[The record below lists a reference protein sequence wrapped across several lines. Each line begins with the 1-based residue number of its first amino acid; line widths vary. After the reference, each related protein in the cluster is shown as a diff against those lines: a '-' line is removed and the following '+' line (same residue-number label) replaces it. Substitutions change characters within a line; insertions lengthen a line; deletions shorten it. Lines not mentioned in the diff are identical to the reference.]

1 MATQFSFYV
10 NRATALTGRARDVT
24 AQRDGYLFAALLLAS
39 DGERKD
45 VCESVGVNKSYGSR
59 FRKVA
64 EAFPGIATDA
74 RAIPETVKDGD
85 RAAQVIGER
94 VREALSKLRAE
105 QRAAE
110 GSSSSAEGD
119 AEGASAEGES
129 APVERAVR
137 TAGDVLRALAAL
149 REVAASV
156 EWGKGQR
163 ESLDELLAEFA
174 TIAA

>member
-110 GSSSSAEGD
+110 GSSSSEG
-119 AEGASAEGES
+119 EGASSGEGEPT
-129 APVERAVR
+129 PVERDVK

-149 REVAASV
+149 REIAASV

>member
-39 DGERKD
+39 DGERKE

-110 GSSSSAEGD
+110 GSSSGEGD
-119 AEGASAEGES
+119 GDAPAEGEPT
-129 APVERAVR
+129 PVERDVK

-149 REVAASV
+149 REIAASV